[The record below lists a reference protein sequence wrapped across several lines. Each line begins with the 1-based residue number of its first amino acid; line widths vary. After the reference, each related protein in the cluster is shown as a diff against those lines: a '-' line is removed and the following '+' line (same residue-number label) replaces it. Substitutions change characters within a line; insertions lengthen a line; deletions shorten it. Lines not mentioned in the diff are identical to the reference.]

1 MMFPRNS
8 LGIRSTSV
16 LLLALA
22 GVLLANLAHSAFGEE
37 RKFNVM
43 LALPSKSVEG
53 DVSELEL
60 PNSYDIWDQY
70 FDENKDSGE
79 DRVDSFAEYWDEISY
94 GNVSVSGDVFGWV
107 EIPWPVQPATHESLD
122 GRLWF
127 TDLNNSGSM
136 NQFQGERVPSS
147 QLQAIMIDYNGDGD
161 GSATP
166 GYEMFWFIDIPT
178 PGLQDFNPITGEP
191 VWTPGERFLDMDGD
205 GRYDRLLEFVWD
217 GYVNDC
223 VLDGFVDAGEVVDDT
238 DFVGPLFA
246 DDDEEWDF
254 PEPFEDFLVIYNP
267 YGQ

>member
-22 GVLLANLAHSAFGEE
+22 GVLVANLAHSAFGEE

-147 QLQAIMIDYNGDGD
+147 QLQAI
-161 GSATP
+161 TL
-166 GYEMFWFIDIPT
+166 
-178 PGLQDFNPITGEP
+178 GLQDFNPITGDP